1 MDKPSFK
8 HRFSEAMREFLFIA
22 LYLWVILGL
31 FVVYRSV
38 VLAQE
43 HIPPLETG
51 FAVINA
57 LVLGKVMLVAKEL
70 RLGELRRDVPLIY
83 PTLLKSALFS
93 VVMAAFK
100 ILEEAGKGL
109 YRGRSFQQ
117 SIADLAGGTWRGIL
131 CITLLLF
138 VMLIPFFGFTELQ
151 RVLGERKLRELF
163 FHRRPE
169 AGEPSEAKSS
179 PTA

>member
-43 HIPPLETG
+43 HIPPLEKG

-57 LVLGKVMLVAKEL
+57 LMLGKVILVAKEL

-100 ILEEAGKGL
+100 ILEEAGKGV

-117 SIADLAGGTWRGIL
+117 SIGDLAGGTWQGIL
-131 CITLLLF
+131 CVTLLLF
-138 VMLIPFFGFTELQ
+138 VMLIPFFDFTELQ